1 MIDAVDN
8 SKSPAVNVLQEIK
21 WITRAWTKVS
31 SETNFNCL
39 PHSGF
44 ERNFETDWK
53 QDNEY
58 LACLKSRKNAATADG
73 CDISGDLNAET
84 FSNFDDLIV

>member
-44 ERNFETDWK
+44 ERNFETD
-53 QDNEY
+53 
-58 LACLKSRKNAATADG
+58 
-73 CDISGDLNAET
+73 
-84 FSNFDDLIV
+84 